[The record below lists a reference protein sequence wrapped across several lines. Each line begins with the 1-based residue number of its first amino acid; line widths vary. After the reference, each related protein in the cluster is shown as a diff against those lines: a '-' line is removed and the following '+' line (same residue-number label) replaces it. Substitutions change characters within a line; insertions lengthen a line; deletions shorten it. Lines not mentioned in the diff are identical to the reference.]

1 MSTKNIITRA
11 LPADYV
17 ERLVEMA
24 RPVTRT
30 NPYSDGVLLA
40 ADVLVALDD
49 ITRDETL
56 QPRDGLK
63 ETHVRAIQ
71 AALDS
76 DVELPPVILYQLG
89 DTLALVDGWHRYA
102 AHQRGGKT
110 KIRADLYQG
119 DRDDAQAH
127 AGAANVGDKLGLTA
141 SERKSVLLVLLKSPK
156 YAKRSARE
164 LGRMVGV
171 SHATVAKYKRE
182 LDAAAGGQ
190 IDQPD
195 TRSVSPPSGDL
206 AGIEQHGPA
215 PGRVMRRTETAL
227 AEIQPRPIE
236 PGTIVTLSG
245 ETQPRQE
252 PALPYVAAYTSRS
265 RKVGVGWL
273 REAGEG
279 QIGILTCADEIPG
292 GFANFFRPEQLTLEG
307 LLIIPLELRGEP
319 LWAQLRDGAMSVVW
333 YATGPGGEVWLVWGR
348 GSQPRKVPRRVGA
361 LGELVSALD
370 GGTGLLVEM

>member
-1 MSTKNIITRA
+1 MSPKNIITRA

-24 RPVTRT
+24 KPVTRA

-40 ADVLVALDD
+40 ADVLVTLDD

-63 ETHVRAIQ
+63 ESHVRSIQ
-71 AALDS
+71 DALEAG
-76 DVELPPVILYQLG
+76 VEMPPVILYQIGNTILM
-89 DTLALVDGWHRYA
+89 VDGWHRDA
-102 AHQRGGKT
+102 AHQRMGKG
-110 KIRADLYQG
+110 KIRADIYQG

-127 AGAANVGDKLGLTA
+127 AGAANIGDKLGLTA
-141 SERKSVLLVLLKSPK
+141 SERKGVLLILLRSPK
-156 YAKRSARE
+156 YSRRSARE
-164 LGRMVGV
+164 LGRMAGV
-171 SHATVAKYKRE
+171 SHVTVAKYKRE
-182 LDAAAGGQ
+182 MDAAAGHF
-190 IDQPD
+190 DQPD
-195 TRSVSPPSGDL
+195 TRSVAPTDDL
-206 AGIEQHGPA
+206 AGIEQRGPA

-227 AEIQPRPIE
+227 AELQPRPIE

-252 PALPYVAAYTSRS
+252 AALPYVAAYTSRS

-279 QIGILTCADEIPG
+279 QIGILAVADEIPS
-292 GFANFFRPEQLTLEG
+292 GFANFFEPDQLTLDG
-307 LLIIPLELRGEP
+307 LLILPLELRGEA

-333 YATGPGGEVWLVWGR
+333 WATGPAGEVWLVWGR
-348 GSQPRKVPRRVGA
+348 GSQPRKVPRRVGN
-361 LGELVSALD
+361 LGELISALD